1 MRFSTSRRELLPET
15 KRNNFFQ
22 SRGARSK
29 NRTGGQAR
37 ELGEGYRLEPEPISE
52 GGVQFIAWPGKVG
65 DKPYKSVR
73 FCGLRNWPLL
83 TSDFCDDTT
92 IHLESSQGSLGFFLK
107 AFYDAPPFTVREL
120 TAVTAAIASCFTG
133 SSVEKMPSAD
143 RLARAYRRAL
153 QETPSLCSA

>member
-1 MRFSTSRRELLPET
+1 MAHYMHGPQLGFGEDADRQTTLRTIRE
-15 KRNNFFQ
+15 
-22 SRGARSK
+22 ACIAA
-29 NRTGGQAR
+29 AR

-52 GGVQFIAWPGKVG
+52 GGVQFTAWPGKVG

-120 TAVTAAIASCFTG
+120 TVVTAAIASCFAG